1 MRRALSFAAVAV
13 FTLVASSSAFAL
25 PNDKFQGK
33 PKFTAGGSLG
43 AYVWHDGDGHHVRFT
58 TVANKVVRRFHG
70 KVCGKDVTA
79 VKAVRT
85 EVGDGVKV
93 GPKGH
98 CVMFD
103 FKTNAGARGYQTR
116 LRLPYHTDSSDVVGL
131 LCLNPAKSGGL
142 SSVASTTSAYNEVV
156 KRRPDL
162 AHLWFEQWHFDRR
175 NEQQPGQDPFYL
187 TRLATWDGSNLSIRY
202 VRSFLESAQRHD
214 AVPAHTADQTAFLE
228 LVDEISNEE
237 GFALKMDF
245 RPGDMQFVCNYTTF
259 HSRTAY
265 EDHEDPAKKR
275 HLLRLWLTL
284 HEGRPIP
291 DDFGRGAQAGKAGR
305 GGIEPVPGVAEEM
318 AGTYA

>member
-13 FTLVASSSAFAL
+13 FTLVASTSAFAL

-103 FKTNAGARGYQTR
+103 FKTNAGLDGFD
-116 LRLPYHTDSSDVVGL
+116 LRMPDGAVITYDFEIDGKQLAPKLIRIGTKGV
-131 LCLNPAKSGGL
+131 NPPHS
-142 SSVASTTSAYNEVV
+142 
-156 KRRPDL
+156 
-162 AHLWFEQWHFDRR
+162 
-175 NEQQPGQDPFYL
+175 PFKL
-187 TRLATWDGSNLSIRY
+187 
-202 VRSFLESAQRHD
+202 QR
-214 AVPAHTADQTAFLE
+214 
-228 LVDEISNEE
+228 
-237 GFALKMDF
+237 
-245 RPGDMQFVCNYTTF
+245 
-259 HSRTAY
+259 
-265 EDHEDPAKKR
+265 
-275 HLLRLWLTL
+275 
-284 HEGRPIP
+284 
-291 DDFGRGAQAGKAGR
+291 
-305 GGIEPVPGVAEEM
+305 
-318 AGTYA
+318 